1 MKEELFVYPVMKR
14 RNYAGSG
21 PTPSVLE
28 LDSIASVRSPAKPSA
43 DESTDSVCREKF
55 KSSWTSRSRPEAR
68 RSKEN
73 LEKPRESVSRVGMSS
88 KRALKTGSKIAD
100 SRVYSYDKIIECQE
114 KLYDSDDFQF
124 TIDDVEKMSNFA

>member
-1 MKEELFVYPVMKR
+1 M
-14 RNYAGSG
+14 S
-21 PTPSVLE
+21 
-28 LDSIASVRSPAKPSA
+28 
-43 DESTDSVCREKF
+43 
-55 KSSWTSRSRPEAR
+55 